1 MMYEIHITKIDGTA
15 TKEAFTA
22 VNDKKAILR
31 IASALQRHAS
41 HIANRSYRLIDANRR
56 EVVRE
61 TQIISNP
68 A

>member
-31 IASALQRHAS
+31 IASTLQRHAHS
-41 HIANRSYRLIDANRR
+41 LANRSYRLIDANRR

-61 TQIISNP
+61 TQIIANP

>member
-31 IASALQRHAS
+31 IASTLQRHANS
-41 HIANRSYRLIDANRR
+41 LANQSYRLIDANRR

-61 TQIISNP
+61 TQIAPNP